1 MPQDKQ
7 VTFGPYRLD
16 EANECLWRGSEA
28 IALRPKAFGVLRCLV
43 ERPGQLV
50 TKEHLLDAV
59 WPGTYVGD
67 AVLKDSVRQLREAL
81 GDDPKAPRYIETAHR
96 RGYRFVG
103 QLADA
108 APAPPAA
115 PAPEPAAPE
124 PARTARL
131 LGRDTA
137 LARMRHWLGGALRA
151 ERQVVFVTG
160 EPGIGKTTLVEAFL
174 EEAGAAGSISI
185 AQGQCLEHY
194 GAGEAYLP
202 VLDGLSRLGRGPDG
216 ARVVELLRKHAPTWL
231 AQLPSLV
238 SAEERE
244 AWQARMQGAT
254 RERMLREMA
263 EAVEALAAER
273 PLVLVLEDLHWSD
286 YSTLDLISYVA
297 RRRDPAR
304 LMVIGTYR
312 PVEVILGEHPL
323 KGVKR
328 ELQAHRLCDELPLE
342 YLTEEDV
349 AAYLAVRFPGHQ
361 LPPRL
366 TRLIHQRTEG
376 NPLFLVNVVE
386 YLVDGRTVV
395 ERDGLWRLQAGWDD
409 VELGV
414 PDNLRHLIERQIERL
429 SPEEQ
434 RVLEGA
440 SVVGTSCSAVAIGA
454 GLAEDPVWVEEHCE
468 ELVRRHQ
475 FLSPAKIV
483 ELPDGTITPRYE
495 FIHSLYVDVPY
506 SRIPAMRRAQIEQR
520 VGVSGEAI
528 YGDRVGE
535 IASEL
540 AMHFEEGRDWPR
552 AVKYLR
558 MAAENAIARSA
569 HFEAGDLARRGLDV
583 LGTLP
588 ETPERDQQELAVRML
603 LGASLM
609 ATRGFA
615 SAEVEEVF
623 ERAKEL
629 CDRQEPSPLQYGVLW
644 SLGLFH
650 VFRSDLEQARV
661 IGEQLLDLAKR
672 LGDPALVM
680 EAHRAVGVTLIDRG
694 EFVEGLE
701 HLDEACAMYEP
712 NRRHPYMLLT
722 AYDCKTV
729 SDCFAARALWALGYP
744 DRALARAR
752 EAVAHARE
760 IGHTPSH
767 AVAANFV
774 ALVHQL
780 RGEAP
785 EAQERAESGIALT
798 REQGLDLWTAFGLVF
813 RGWARVWQGTEA
825 GEGIDELRLGLAT
838 YEASGAKLW
847 RTRFLGMLAES
858 LGVTDRVD
866 EGIEVVDQALAAVD
880 ATGERHY
887 EAELYRTKGKLLL
900 RRGDSSGAADHFRRA
915 IAVARAQGARSCE
928 LRSATSLACLD
939 PASRADL
946 EHIYAWFTE
955 GFDAP
960 DLVAAKAVLEE
971 TA

>member
-1 MPQDKQ
+1 MAHDKT

-16 EANECLWRGSEA
+16 EANECLWRGSEV
-28 IALRPKAFGVLRCLV
+28 IALRPKAFGVLKCLV

-103 QLADA
+103 QI
-108 APAPPAA
+108 APVAPAA
-115 PAPEPAAPE
+115 PPEPSPE

-137 LARMRHWLGGALRA
+137 LARMRQWLGSAMRA

-174 EEAGAAGSISI
+174 EEAAASERVAI

-216 ARVVELLRKHAPTWL
+216 ARVVELLRQHAPTWL

-244 AWQARMQGAT
+244 AWQQRMQGAT

-304 LMVIGTYR
+304 LLVIGTYR

-342 YLTEEDV
+342 YLTEADV
-349 AAYLAVRFPGHQ
+349 AAYLVVRFPSHR

-366 TRLIHQRTEG
+366 IGLIHQRTEG

-395 ERDGLWRLQAGWDD
+395 ERDGLWQLQAGWAE

-454 GLAEDPVWVEEHCE
+454 GLAEDVSWVEEHCE

-475 FLSPAKIV
+475 FLSPARIV

-520 VGVSGEAI
+520 IGVSGESI

-569 HFEAGDLARRGLDV
+569 HFEAVDLARRGLDV
-583 LGTLP
+583 MRALP
-588 ETPERDQQELAVRML
+588 ESTERDQHELAVRML

-623 ERAKEL
+623 ERAKAL
-629 CDRQEPSPLQYGVLW
+629 CDRQEASPLQYGVLW

-650 VFRSDLEQARV
+650 VFRSDLEQARA

-680 EAHRAVGVTLIDRG
+680 EAHRAVGVTLVDRG

-701 HLDEACAMYEP
+701 HLDEACATYEP
-712 NRRHPYMLLT
+712 NRRHPYTLLT
-722 AYDCKTV
+722 AYDCKAV

-744 DRALARAR
+744 DRALARVR

-767 AVAANFV
+767 AVAAHFM

-785 EAQERAESGIALT
+785 EARERAESGIALT

-813 RGWARVWQGTEA
+813 RGWARVAEGEA
-825 GEGIDELRLGLAT
+825 EEGIDELRLGLAT
-838 YEASGAKLW
+838 YEASGARLW

-858 LGVTDRVD
+858 LGVTDRTD
-866 EGIEVVDQALAAVD
+866 EALRVVDAALAAVD

-900 RRGDSSGAADHFRRA
+900 RRDDSTGAADCFRRA
-915 IAVARAQGARSCE
+915 IAVAREQGAKACE
-928 LRSATSLACLD
+928 LRAATSLARLD
-939 PASRADL
+939 ASTLGDL
-946 EHIYAWFTE
+946 ERIYAWFAE
-955 GFDAP
+955 GFDTR
-960 DLVAAKAVLEE
+960 DLTDARALLDGRP
-971 TA
+971 